1 MSSVHSVVV
10 GALEDKGIA
19 VSVGS
24 AKTSDGSLEVITPGV
39 VTRPNPADDEHDKGL
54 KLPLRQPASNSITTA
69 LRFSHS
75 LQQNKAKKI
84 EISTISYH
92 IFDPRIFDSH
102 VNPPE
107 W

>member
-24 AKTSDGSLEVITPGV
+24 AKTSDGSLEVITRGV

-54 KLPLRQPASNSITTA
+54 KLPLRQPAPNSITTA

-75 LQQNKAKKI
+75 LQQNKAKKLKLQPYLTLFSI
-84 EISTISYH
+84 
-92 IFDPRIFDSH
+92 
-102 VNPPE
+102 
-107 W
+107 